1 MSSSVPALSL
11 ADYKSTDNEVRM
23 SFIRELSAAARDVGF
38 FYLEGH
44 DLSQAE
50 QDDIISLSKSFF
62 ALTEK
67 DKRQV
72 KMANS
77 PHFRGYNQTH
87 AEVTAEASDFRE
99 QFDIMDELPAVNS
112 HLISDEWQKLIGPNQ
127 WPEAIPRMRSTLLT
141 WQDRLTEV
149 GLTLLSALCEAL
161 GQPANALYPTVENG
175 PYRHTKLIK
184 YPGSES
190 GGNQGVGAHKDPG
203 YLTFVL
209 QDEHNGLEVEI
220 NNAWHSVSP
229 RKGALV
235 VNIGELLELASDGY
249 LKATNHRVVSPPAGV
264 TRYSSAFFMAAQLD
278 ADIPVLALPEHLKRL
293 AHGPSSDPANP
304 LLRKVGE
311 NVLKGRK
318 RSHPDV
324 TEKFYN
330 DIPQQLSA

>member
-1 MSSSVPALSL
+1 MSSSVPVLSL
-11 ADYKSTDNEVRM
+11 ADYQSTDNETRV
-23 SFIRELSAAARDVGF
+23 SFIRQLGAAARDVGF
-38 FYLEGH
+38 FYLEAHG
-44 DLSQAE
+44 LSQAE
-50 QDDIISLSKSFF
+50 QEDIISLSKSFF
-62 ALTEK
+62 ALNAKE
-67 DKRQV
+67 KRQV

-87 AEVTAEASDFRE
+87 AEVTAGASDFRE
-99 QFDIMDELPAVNS
+99 QFDIMDELPAVHS
-112 HLISDEWQKLIGPNQ
+112 QLVTQEWQKLIGPNQ
-127 WPEAIPRMRSTLLT
+127 WPDAMPRMRSTLLT
-141 WQDRLTEV
+141 WQDHLTRV

-161 GQPANALYPTVENG
+161 EQPADALQPTVQNG

-190 GGNQGVGAHKDPG
+190 GGKQGVGAHKDPG

-209 QDEHNGLEVEI
+209 QDEHSGLEVEI
-220 NNAWHSVSP
+220 NNEWHSVNP

-278 ADIPVLALPEHLKRL
+278 ADIPVLPLPAHLKRL
-293 AHGPSSDPANP
+293 AHGPSSDPNNP
-304 LLRKVGE
+304 LLRRVGE

-324 TEKFYN
+324 TKTFYQETL
-330 DIPQQLSA
+330 QQLSA